1 MSNVTR
7 TDIPENSAPAP
18 APVPESSIPVIS
30 EYQGKPT
37 ILLNPGAR
45 FPFSMGLGKARQVLA
60 NVQFIQRFVDSGGTS
75 VE

>member
-1 MSNVTR
+1 MSDVIR
-7 TDIPENSAPAP
+7 TDIPESSTPAVTP
-18 APVPESSIPVIS
+18 IPESSIPVIS

>member
-1 MSNVTR
+1 MSDVTR
-7 TDIPENSAPAP
+7 TDIPEDNTPTRT
-18 APVPESSIPVIS
+18 PVSESSIPVIS

-60 NVQFIQRFVDSGGTS
+60 NVQFIQRFVDTNGAS

>member
-1 MSNVTR
+1 MPDVTR
-7 TDIPENSAPAP
+7 TDIPEDNTPTRTPIS
-18 APVPESSIPVIS
+18 ESSIPVIS

-60 NVQFIQRFVDSGGTS
+60 NMRFIQAFVDSNGTS